1 MTLDDDLLS
10 PAAVPAAASITT
22 SEYHSFGLSST
33 EVGRPSAKMAS
44 SFEGRIIVQGT
55 SDGPSGTTKTS
66 SPVRP
71 YAAVRAAAQGGGT
84 ATDAPPSTKPKRR
97 LRGLAAAPKKRSSTG
112 ADLVKFQHP
121 QVPVSPPQLR
131 RRSSRARGISALDGE
146 AGRRRSSSSV
156 FLAVRGGGDD
166 AGHMSPAGLGD
177 APDTDGGEG
186 RVGTTVE
193 DGATGIRTGR
203 GSGGGGS
210 DGNGAPSGSDRLAHF
225 AVFMTILLGVLQ
237 ILKQLFG
244 PSLVTLQSVRV
255 LLAASLLSISLASSS
270 LPNHLLAL
278 VARKRLRASTVDKA
292 GQGTGQDGINMPMSD
307 ASSGNIISADTA
319 TLAENIP
326 RIMRARTNS
335 GLDLRNKETA
345 ASRGSTSG
353 SDGGD
358 AIYSDLS
365 FERILSSLE
374 ADKRAAVEAE
384 EYGQAQL
391 LKDKIDQLKRESE
404 GRRPDGSGGGNGY
417 NGDGKDV
424 GVGVLGGDGSG
435 YSGAAVAAA
444 FTSGEFDEKSDSIGT
459 TDTVVDPRFIGR
471 WKKDKARSENAD
483 EILKVLG
490 VPWAVRVAIRSSPQE
505 NSIELDGT
513 LWAETTKNSVVS
525 NIQMVYLD
533 RSEQENVN
541 PMDKSTSTMVSFV
554 DPTSGAV
561 VSESDFPK
569 QQLRQVLTRTVENE
583 GAVYHVENRM
593 TLVASGKVLV
603 ANSYFDRILT

>member
-1 MTLDDDLLS
+1 M
-10 PAAVPAAASITT
+10 
-22 SEYHSFGLSST
+22 
-33 EVGRPSAKMAS
+33 
-44 SFEGRIIVQGT
+44 
-55 SDGPSGTTKTS
+55 
-66 SPVRP
+66 
-71 YAAVRAAAQGGGT
+71 
-84 ATDAPPSTKPKRR
+84 
-97 LRGLAAAPKKRSSTG
+97 
-112 ADLVKFQHP
+112 
-121 QVPVSPPQLR
+121 
-131 RRSSRARGISALDGE
+131 
-146 AGRRRSSSSV
+146 
-156 FLAVRGGGDD
+156 
-166 AGHMSPAGLGD
+166 
-177 APDTDGGEG
+177 
-186 RVGTTVE
+186 
-193 DGATGIRTGR
+193 
-203 GSGGGGS
+203 
-210 DGNGAPSGSDRLAHF
+210 
-225 AVFMTILLGVLQ
+225 
-237 ILKQLFG
+237 LKQMFG
-244 PSLVTLQSVRV
+244 PSLVTLQSMRV

-335 GLDLRNKETA
+335 GLDLRNKESA
-345 ASRGSTSG
+345 AGRGGTGG
-353 SDGGD
+353 SDGGEGV
-358 AIYSDLS
+358 YNDLS

-404 GRRPDGSGGGNGY
+404 GRRLDSSGGGGDDRS
-417 NGDGKDV
+417 NGDSKDV
-424 GVGVLGGDGSG
+424 GGGRLGGGGGGGND
-435 YSGAAVAAA
+435 GAAVAAA
-444 FTSGEFDEKSDSIGT
+444 FTSAELDEKSDGSGKI
-459 TDTVVDPRFIGR
+459 DAVVDPRFIGR

-533 RSEQENVN
+533 RSEQVNVN

-569 QQLRQVLTRTVENE
+569 QKLRQVLTRTVENE

-593 TLVASGKVLV
+593 TLVESKKELM
-603 ANSYFDRILT
+603 ANSYFDRIST